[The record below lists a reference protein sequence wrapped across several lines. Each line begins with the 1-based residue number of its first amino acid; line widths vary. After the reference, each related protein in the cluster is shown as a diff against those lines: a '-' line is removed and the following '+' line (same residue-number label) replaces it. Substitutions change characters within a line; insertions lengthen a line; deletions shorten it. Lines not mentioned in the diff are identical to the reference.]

1 MVVAFNTI
9 GAVSINCMHEILSN
23 VFNIPL
29 ATGTIKNMVTRCAE
43 LLKDTYEQIRM
54 KMIALGLIH
63 CDETGSRV
71 DGKTCWVHVASDQDY
86 TYLTIN
92 QKRGQIGMDASGVK
106 KVHRNILQSW
116 AGKPRTISIYKEED
130 VLGGQ
135 SIEYSDPF
143 DIVKDLHHVL
153 HDMRSKE
160 WKKMSR
166 EQISCEFCD
175 SLAKLWKIHPFREGN
190 TRTTVT
196 FCCQFADEMDF
207 SINRKLLEDN
217 ARYVRTAL
225 VAYNAYF
232 SDGSDFSKKEYLER
246 IIYDALDH

>member
-1 MVVAFNTI
+1 MRDPYLYEDAEVLRNKLDIRQQELLDEAEADYVVFRLKDLALNPLPGDYHTVHFLK
-9 GAVSINCMHEILSN
+9 MHEFI
-23 VFNIPL
+23 F
-29 ATGTIKNMVTRCAE
+29 
-43 LLKDTYEQIRM
+43 
-54 KMIALGLIH
+54 
-63 CDETGSRV
+63 
-71 DGKTCWVHVASDQDY
+71 QD
-86 TYLTIN
+86 IFE
-92 QKRGQIGMDASGVK
+92 
-106 KVHRNILQSW
+106 W

-143 DIVKDLHHVL
+143 DIVKDLHHIL